1 MEHIREADRKLS
13 LNKDY
18 IAEAKKAKKTRVN
31 DPEGGID
38 ESPWMTHG
46 DAYEHDEDMM
56 ADL

>member
-1 MEHIREADRKLS
+1 MEHIREADRKLN

-18 IAEAKKAKKTRVN
+18 IAEAKKVKKARQNLV
-31 DPEGGID
+31 EGGGD
-38 ESPWMTHG
+38 ENAWTAHT